1 MKRTRLSLRGK
12 RYLLTSFIF
21 PMLVSCGGNDT
32 TIQAATLKGLTLS
45 GSYKTTFTVNETFTY
60 SGLVV
65 TANYSD
71 NSSKI
76 VSNYTVIAPNMA
88 TEGTKSVQ
96 VKYTEG
102 SITCTANYAITVSN
116 APAVSLTY
124 ISLGGDPKTSFTVN
138 ETFTYDGLIVNAHY
152 SDGSSR
158 SVGGYQVTP
167 PNMSSAGTKTVSVT
181 YSENG
186 VSRSASYNITVSSA
200 PITLSSITLSGSYKT
215 SFIVNETFVYNGL
228 VVTAHYSNNSS
239 KTVTPTSVTT
249 PDMSTT
255 GSKTVTV
262 TYTEGGVSRNASY
275 TISVTQPQTVTLSS
289 ISLSG
294 TYKTTYNV
302 GDTFNCTGLVVT
314 AHYSNNT
321 SKTVD
326 GYYTSTPDMS
336 SAGSK
341 TVTVYYS
348 ENMVTVN
355 TTYTITVNQAISSLD
370 PRSEP
375 HFGKQYYLNHI
386 GDIHSVW
393 NTYRGKGITV
403 AVIDVGFYASHE
415 DFTFEDGNSKISS
428 LSGYIKTTGSSTS
441 MQVGKQ
447 YLGGDEDH
455 GTFCAGVVGAGLNG
469 KGVVGIAPE
478 CNLLLLKTDAKPASI
493 NYAFRYA
500 ADNGAKVI
508 TISIGSY
515 NDGGGDLDTG
525 GTPIYS
531 AFDDAVAYA
540 RNKGTVVVSAGGNGG
555 PTEGNRPT
563 EYTYPGATTGVIGV
577 GGLAANSSKD
587 IWSGS
592 SYNSSRNY
600 RFCDVFAPAQGMY
613 GMCSYNS
620 SKYDG
625 DWKGT
630 SFASPIV
637 AGIAALYFEKYP
649 TNTVTQFESALYSA
663 CMSMGDDDLYGY
675 GAVDVAR
682 TLGVSSPSST
692 ITVKVKT
699 NWTNCYAFVWNTRS
713 ETGPANWPGTKI
725 NKGTDGYF
733 SYTVNPSVYDS
744 IIFNNGSGVQSCDLI
759 VTSLYGKNY
768 DLTNLTSETQNGS
781 TFYLGK
787 YI

>member
-1 MKRTRLSLRGK
+1 M
-12 RYLLTSFIF
+12 LTAFIF
-21 PMLVSCGGNDT
+21 PLLVSCGNNDSSYV
-32 TIQAATLKGLTLS
+32 QQVTLKSISLS
-45 GSYKTTFTVNETFTY
+45 GSYQTTFNVNDSFSY
-60 SGLVV
+60 AGLIV
-65 TANYSD
+65 TAKYTD
-71 NSSKI
+71 NSSK
-76 VSNYTVIAPNMA
+76 VVTSYTVSSPNM
-88 TEGTKSVQ
+88 TTPGTKSV
-96 VKYTEG
+96 VVTYIEG
-102 SITCTANYAITVSN
+102 GISCTANYAITVSN
-116 APAVSLTY
+116 APTVSLTY

-138 ETFTYDGLIVNAHY
+138 ETFSYDGLIVNAHY

-186 VSRSASYNITVSSA
+186 VSRSASYNITVSNA

-215 SFIVNETFVYNGL
+215 SFIVNETFTYNGL
-228 VVTAHYSNNSS
+228 VVTAHYSDNSS
-239 KTVTPTSVTT
+239 RTVTPTNVTT

-262 TYTEGGVSRNASY
+262 TYTEGGVSKNASY

-294 TYKTTYNV
+294 THKTTFSV
-302 GDTFNCTGLVVT
+302 GDTFTSTGLIVT

-321 SKTVD
+321 SKVVD
-326 GYYTSTPDMS
+326 GYYIAVPDTST
-336 SAGSK
+336 AGTK
-341 TVTVYYS
+341 TVTVNYS

-355 TTYTITVNQAISSLD
+355 ATYTITVIGGTDD
-370 PRSEP
+370 PRDEP

-386 GDIHSVW
+386 GDIQTVW
-393 NTYRGKGITV
+393 NTYRGRGITV

-415 DFTFEDGNSKISS
+415 DFTFADGSSKISS
-428 LSGYIKTTGSSTS
+428 LSGKIITSGSNTTMS
-441 MQVGKQ
+441 VGKQ
-447 YLGGDEDH
+447 YLGGSEDH
-455 GTFCAGVVGAGLNG
+455 GTFCAGVVGAGVNG

-478 CNLLLLKTDAKPASI
+478 CNLMLLKTDAKPASI

-515 NDGGGDLDTG
+515 NDGGGDLNTG
-525 GTPIYS
+525 GTPIYN

-540 RNKGTVVVSAGGNGG
+540 RNKGTVVISAGGNGG
-555 PTEGNRPT
+555 PTEENRPT

-592 SYNSSRNY
+592 SYNSSRSY

-613 GMCSYNS
+613 GMCSYG

-625 DWKGT
+625 GWKGT

-649 TNTVTQFESALYSA
+649 TNTVTQFESALYGA

-682 TLGVSSPSST
+682 TLGISSINQV

-713 ETGPANWPGTKI
+713 ETGPADWPGVKI

-768 DLTNLTSETQNGS
+768 DLTSLTSESQNGS